1 MKETMPS
8 LDDAIAKIRSIGHL
22 ICENQGH
29 VFPDYDHMNCDATA
43 VCERLGI
50 PFTDDLFLAYPA
62 DRTFAPISEAEI
74 TQEEA
79 ELGVQLP
86 DGYKRLLIAFGEFHL
101 PGNAAICIE
110 RPLRAAYTS
119 QGAWQVDENL
129 NALAISSYNVNSD
142 GNGIGFIRRNDR
154 FGEEVFEFNHELR
167 YHGDDPT
174 LWTKKL
180 AGSLAEFVVSYVDQI
195 K

>member
-1 MKETMPS
+1 MTNIE
-8 LDDAIAKIRSIGHL
+8 DAIATVRAFGHVV
-22 ICENQGH
+22 CENQGH

-62 DRTFAPISEAEI
+62 ERTFDPIDEAEI
-74 TQEEA
+74 DAEQD
-79 ELGVQLP
+79 ELGVKLP
-86 DGYKRLLIAFGEFHL
+86 TDYKRLLAEFGELHL
-101 PGNAAICIE
+101 PGTAAICFE
-110 RPLRAAYTS
+110 RPLRAVYTS
-119 QGAWQVDENL
+119 QGAWQIDETL
-129 NALAISSYNVNSD
+129 SALAISSYNVDSD
-142 GNGIGFIRRNDR
+142 GNSIGFIRRNDR
-154 FGEEVFEFNHELR
+154 FGDEVFEFNHELR

-180 AGSLAEFVVSYVDQI
+180 AGSLAEFIVNYLNKI